1 MFFLP
6 QSPLVLQVVVLV
18 VYHDADELENVTVT
32 NVSTALFKHVFF
44 LIFFFFL
51 AQLPKKIRL
60 M

>member
-18 VYHDADELENVTVT
+18 VYHDADELENVTVI

-44 LIFFFFL
+44 KIFF
-51 AQLPKKIRL
+51 
-60 M
+60 